1 MAFQVASPT
10 TPSTAR
16 PYRRWKAR
24 TAAAVL
30 LPKLPSTDTEG
41 MEATY
46 WLMVLSQNCSCSTA
60 PPREPVRRTVPPQ
73 VPSDRTPEEVSPS
86 LVSSPGP

>member
-1 MAFQVASPT
+1 MASPT
-10 TPSTAR
+10 TPSTVR

-30 LPKLPSTDTEG
+30 LPNRPSTVTDG
-41 MEATY
+41 MDETY

-60 PPREPVRRTVPPQ
+60 LPLLPVRRVLPPQ
-73 VPSDRTPEEVSPS
+73 VPSERLPEEVSPS
-86 LVSSPGP
+86 LVSSARSLTLT